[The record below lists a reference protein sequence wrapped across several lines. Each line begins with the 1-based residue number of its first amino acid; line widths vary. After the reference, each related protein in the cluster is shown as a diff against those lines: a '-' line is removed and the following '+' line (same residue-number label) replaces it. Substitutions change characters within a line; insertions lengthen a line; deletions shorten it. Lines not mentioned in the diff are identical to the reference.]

1 MVAEGV
7 MKMSRMTI
15 ITIRYHWFPIL
26 LLIIPDFMVKGLL
39 RKAIATHHTP
49 VVIDASAP
57 RETHPVEWIRELPH
71 GLLAD
76 VKLNGTWKFV
86 LRRL

>member
-7 MKMSRMTI
+7 IKMTRLTI

-26 LLIIPDFMVKGLL
+26 LLIIPDFLIKGLL
-39 RKAIATHHTP
+39 RKAIAKNNPP
-49 VVIDASAP
+49 VVIEASAP
-57 RETHPVEWIRELPH
+57 KETHPVEYIRELPR

-76 VKLNGTWKFV
+76 VKLKGTWSFV